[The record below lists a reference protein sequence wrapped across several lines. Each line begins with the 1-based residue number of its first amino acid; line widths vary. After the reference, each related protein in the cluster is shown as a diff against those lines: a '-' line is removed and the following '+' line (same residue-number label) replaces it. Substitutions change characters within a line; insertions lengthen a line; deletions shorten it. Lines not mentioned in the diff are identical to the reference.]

1 MSRIAINRKKIKV
14 NLIIKVFLIA
24 LVLVFIFI
32 AFFWLYSN
40 NIKLNVL
47 SNYIESFSKKYDYIL
62 TEIEIS
68 GLNNVSEIEINQHFK
83 KYNNKSIF
91 LVPIIEISKKI
102 EKNSWIESIILKNN
116 FKNKISIFIK
126 EFKPIGIYFNGE
138 SYLLINKLGY
148 VIDFANKNEILKY
161 IIFEGQ
167 ESITKAPNL
176 IIAIP
181 KELKSKIIRAQYINN
196 RRWDIYT
203 KENLRIQLPEAGY
216 EKAMSIFID
225 IYADLYSSDI
235 TNIEYIDLRMAE
247 KAIIKFYNEKK

>member
-1 MSRIAINRKKIKV
+1 MQKV
-14 NLIIKVFLIA
+14 NENIRKIIDFSKKNNPRGYFLDKIFSWNSKS
-24 LVLVFIFI
+24 VKPGQVFI
-32 AFFWLYSN
+32 S
-40 NIKLNVL
+40 IKTKK
-47 SNYIESFSKKYDYIL
+47 SKKYDYIL

-102 EKNSWIESIILKNN
+102 ENNSWIESIILKNN

-148 VIDFANKNEILKY
+148 VIDFANNNEILKY

-181 KELKSKIIRAQYINN
+181 LYFILECIFGSAQC
-196 RRWDIYT
+196 
-203 KENLRIQLPEAGY
+203 
-216 EKAMSIFID
+216 
-225 IYADLYSSDI
+225 YS
-235 TNIEYIDLRMAE
+235 
-247 KAIIKFYNEKK
+247 